1 MDLNVNG
8 HCYTGDENILAGFK
22 EHFRTLAT
30 YDENINIDNDYHQNV
45 EHEIHIINQLV
56 KGKNIPDASSEEIS
70 NAIKNINK
78 GKSADYYGIT
88 IEHIVNAGEIMVILL
103 QSIINEI
110 FQQGYVPDLL
120 KIGLLTP
127 IFKNKGSKND
137 AGNYRGITVLPV
149 VSKIIDTVLKNRTQ
163 PSVKAVQHKYQRGF
177 TSGSGPMNSAL
188 PVEEVYR
195 EVHDGETE
203 AQIILLDAKSA
214 FDKVIHTHM
223 MRRVY
228 QAGIE
233 DKHWSL
239 ISSLHQNA
247 ASTIKWGGNISECF
261 PVSLGVR
268 QGGILST
275 DLYKLYVNPLLDRL
289 ENSNLGIRIGNI
301 TCNASACADD
311 IALMSTKE
319 DDTQVLINMA
329 HDFAYMEGYEL
340 QPKKSVALNLLS
352 KTHKKNNT
360 NECIFNIGN
369 NVMPNVKQ
377 ALHLGIIRTT
387 SMKENVA
394 INVEENI
401 KKARRSAYGLFGGGF
416 HGHNGL
422 DPETLVHLFKTY
434 ISPVLLYGM
443 ELLLPKTAMLL
454 QLEKF
459 QKRLLKQLLS
469 LPTSTPD
476 PAVYILSGIL
486 PVEAQIDK
494 RALGLFNNIC
504 NQDESSTE
512 KQLARRQISVKSLDS
527 NSWFIQLK
535 KILTKYNM
543 DEINTYLDIPM
554 KKEKWITLINRII
567 QKHWSDSITRMVPYY
582 KGLQHLNYTEFHQG
596 KLHPLLKIKC
606 QSARDIGRIP
616 PKLKMLTGTYILQS
630 HRIKMY
636 ENETDPI
643 CLICHQGD
651 ETLEHFILECEGLS
665 DTRNSIMDEISAI
678 LKDSRNVDFH
688 KQSSKVKMQILLDI
702 TMLRENLKL
711 DAQLMAEIEYCSRRL
726 LFLLHTTR
734 YSFLSKGWKKDKKNV
749 KV

>member
-1 MDLNVNG
+1 MKLFHRLVRNTRKKGGEIIMDLNVNG

-223 MRRVY
+223 MRR
-228 QAGIE
+228 
-233 DKHWSL
+233 
-239 ISSLHQNA
+239 
-247 ASTIKWGGNISECF
+247 
-261 PVSLGVR
+261 
-268 QGGILST
+268 
-275 DLYKLYVNPLLDRL
+275 
-289 ENSNLGIRIGNI
+289 
-301 TCNASACADD
+301 
-311 IALMSTKE
+311 
-319 DDTQVLINMA
+319 
-329 HDFAYMEGYEL
+329 
-340 QPKKSVALNLLS
+340 
-352 KTHKKNNT
+352 
-360 NECIFNIGN
+360 
-369 NVMPNVKQ
+369 
-377 ALHLGIIRTT
+377 
-387 SMKENVA
+387 ENVTL
-394 INVEENI
+394 NVEENI

-476 PAVYILSGIL
+476 PAVYILSEYY
-486 PVEAQIDK
+486 PSK
-494 RALGLFNNIC
+494 R
-504 NQDESSTE
+504 
-512 KQLARRQISVKSLDS
+512 K
-527 NSWFIQLK
+527 
-535 KILTKYNM
+535 LTKEHW
-543 DEINTYLDIPM
+543 DYLITSVTKM
-554 KKEKWITLINRII
+554 KA
-567 QKHWSDSITRMVPYY
+567 
-582 KGLQHLNYTEFHQG
+582 
-596 KLHPLLKIKC
+596 
-606 QSARDIGRIP
+606 AR
-616 PKLKMLTGTYILQS
+616 KTTS
-630 HRIKMY
+630 V
-636 ENETDPI
+636 ETNQ
-643 CLICHQGD
+643 CLVAGQ
-651 ETLEHFILECEGLS
+651 
-665 DTRNSIMDEISAI
+665 
-678 LKDSRNVDFH
+678 
-688 KQSSKVKMQILLDI
+688 
-702 TMLRENLKL
+702 
-711 DAQLMAEIEYCSRRL
+711 
-726 LFLLHTTR
+726 
-734 YSFLSKGWKKDKKNV
+734 
-749 KV
+749 

>member
-1 MDLNVNG
+1 MDMDLYKAMIDTSSKLILEKLDNKQIGLEESIQTTCEIMANSAIKSSNIKPSYNAKPKLKVWTPAIQVALKEMRNSYNAWVKSGKHEDLDNVLFLEKRRTKQLFRKSVRVEIAKRREDEKELIMETRTRNMKLFHRLVRNTRKKGGEIIMDLNVNG

-56 KGKNIPDASSEEIS
+56 KGKNIPDASMEEIS
-70 NAIKNINK
+70 NAIKNI
-78 GKSADYYGIT
+78 
-88 IEHIVNAGEIMVILL
+88 
-103 QSIINEI
+103 
-110 FQQGYVPDLL
+110 
-120 KIGLLTP
+120 
-127 IFKNKGSKND
+127 NKGSKND

-228 QAGIE
+228 QA
-233 DKHWSL
+233 
-239 ISSLHQNA
+239 
-247 ASTIKWGGNISECF
+247 
-261 PVSLGVR
+261 
-268 QGGILST
+268 
-275 DLYKLYVNPLLDRL
+275 
-289 ENSNLGIRIGNI
+289 
-301 TCNASACADD
+301 
-311 IALMSTKE
+311 ALMSTKE

-387 SMKENVA
+387 SMKENVTL
-394 INVEENI
+394 NVEENI

-494 RALGLFNNIC
+494 EHWDYLTTSVTKMKAARKNNWRGDKSVLNRWTVIAGLYNSKRSFQNITWMK
-504 NQDESSTE
+504 ST
-512 KQLARRQISVKSLDS
+512 
-527 NSWFIQLK
+527 
-535 KILTKYNM
+535 
-543 DEINTYLDIPM
+543 P
-554 KKEKWITLINRII
+554 TLI
-567 QKHWSDSITRMVPYY
+567 Y
-582 KGLQHLNYTEFHQG
+582 L
-596 KLHPLLKIKC
+596 
-606 QSARDIGRIP
+606 
-616 PKLKMLTGTYILQS
+616 
-630 HRIKMY
+630 
-636 ENETDPI
+636 
-643 CLICHQGD
+643 
-651 ETLEHFILECEGLS
+651 
-665 DTRNSIMDEISAI
+665 
-678 LKDSRNVDFH
+678 
-688 KQSSKVKMQILLDI
+688 
-702 TMLRENLKL
+702 
-711 DAQLMAEIEYCSRRL
+711 
-726 LFLLHTTR
+726 
-734 YSFLSKGWKKDKKNV
+734 
-749 KV
+749 